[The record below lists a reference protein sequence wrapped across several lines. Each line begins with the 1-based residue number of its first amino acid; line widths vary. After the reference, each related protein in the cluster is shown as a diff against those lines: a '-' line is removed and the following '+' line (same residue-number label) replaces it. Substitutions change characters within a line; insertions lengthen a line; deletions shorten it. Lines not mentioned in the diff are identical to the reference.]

1 MRSVLYRLTRNDRVS
16 NTSEK
21 AILKALIRERDRS
34 EEGSDLY
41 NDLTEEIQLLQNDI
55 ITADIMNNEE

>member
-1 MRSVLYRLTRNDRVS
+1 MSKRNRFKGRKEED
-16 NTSEK
+16 T
-21 AILKALIRERDRS
+21 LKDLIRERDRS

>member
-1 MRSVLYRLTRNDRVS
+1 MS
-16 NTSEK
+16 NTLEK
-21 AILKALIRERDRS
+21 AILKALIEERDRS